1 MKSTFSR
8 TFTAAAAIL
17 VLTLLTLG
25 ASFQALVK
33 EYLEDTTISGLKN
46 DARVIAD
53 LAAAYSMDG
62 SLSGQEFLLNLDV
75 ASRVSDADAVICD
88 ARGRVILCSDA
99 LLGCEHQGL
108 SVNRSYLEKVLQ
120 NNGDTAVGMIQGLYG
135 DTRYVVSV
143 PILNESGTTVSGI
156 VILSIPI
163 ASTDSILQRIFRL
176 FVSASIIV
184 VIVAVAATSLFAR
197 HQSRP
202 LKDLALAANAF
213 GHGDLD
219 ARVRITGSESREVE
233 ELYAEG
239 ESFRLRGYG
248 VLHISAD
255 CDEEKL
261 KAVVKSVSIRGKMF
275 APDWVK
281 QHYGV
286 K

>member
-99 LLGCEHQGL
+99 LLGCEHQGWVISSPAYL
-108 SVNRSYLEKVLQ
+108 SKVWEE
-120 NNGDTAVGMIQGLYG
+120 GCVMSTGFVQGLYT
-135 DTRYVVSV
+135 DARYVVAMPFAPS
-143 PILNESGTTVSGI
+143 
-156 VILSIPI
+156 
-163 ASTDSILQRIFRL
+163 
-176 FVSASIIV
+176 
-184 VIVAVAATSLFAR
+184 AATSPVGYVIVP
-197 HQSRP
+197 HHP
-202 LKDLALAANAF
+202 D
-213 GHGDLD
+213 HGC
-219 ARVRITGSESREVE
+219 TGSDLGHLSHYLSSGGPHCRGDHDH
-233 ELYAEG
+233 LCPPDQRPSAGYG
-239 ESFRLRGYG
+239 PDCQRLR
-248 VLHISAD
+248 S
-255 CDEEKL
+255 
-261 KAVVKSVSIRGKMF
+261 R
-275 APDWVK
+275 
-281 QHYGV
+281 
-286 K
+286 